1 MNFPFRN
8 SRVAPPYR
16 HRLVAMGDS
25 LAQGF
30 QNGGVFRTDLSF
42 PRLLAD
48 AMGKDTRFD
57 TPSFIAQGGIP
68 LNLEALVR
76 GIEERYGP
84 EVSWTESL
92 GVSRELFTTLK
103 RIKRYWEG
111 RQRPLAVQRD
121 TPWHLQAIWGF
132 AVSDSWMMTEKRAT
146 DFIRSQRNNYSVFSV
161 LPDHAMY
168 TTARIVLNPSFTE
181 PGSDHSM
188 LDNVEWFSEN
198 GGIENLICCLGH
210 NNVIGAASDL
220 SIRYSEDSDLSSFFA
235 DRKCTVY
242 RPEHFKKELIVLYEK
257 LASLNIKRVFVP
269 TLPLVSIAPI
279 IRGVNLDGSPPRDGY
294 YDYYTRFWIWDDD
307 FTPEMH
313 PHLSRSQ
320 VIELDELTRMYNEE
334 IEHQA
339 DRYGFHVVPV
349 SRYVEAIATRRNG
362 LRHGGSAGIKYLFPT
377 ALKRELS
384 KLETT
389 KHLPEHLPL
398 STEFFR
404 LNPVSGHVDRGG
416 IFSLDGLHPT
426 TIGYGLIAQIY
437 YRAMQEAGVRFDA
450 ELDWER
456 IVREDTLI
464 TQPPRI
470 LINLREAL
478 QYLALDRNE
487 LLTRLGKGL
496 LDEFMELVNPG
507 IRNPETIPSDRRP
520 SPQNGSAS

>member
-1 MNFPFRN
+1 MNIPFRK
-8 SRVAPPYR
+8 SRVTPTYR

-30 QNGGVFRTDLSF
+30 QNGGIFRTDLSF

-48 AMGKDTRFD
+48 SLGKDTRFD

-92 GVSRELFTTLK
+92 GVSKDLFMTLR

-111 RQRPLAVQRD
+111 KYRPLTAKRES
-121 TPWHLQAIWGF
+121 PWHLQAVWGF
-132 AVSDSWMMTEKRAT
+132 AISDSWMMTERRAA
-146 DFIRSQRNNYSVFSV
+146 DFIASQRNNYSVFSV

-168 TTARIVLNPSFTE
+168 TTARIVLNPSFE
-181 PGSDHSM
+181 GPGSDHCM
-188 LDNVEWFSEN
+188 LDNVEWFSEH

-220 SIRYSEDSDLSSFFA
+220 SIRYSEDSDLSAFFA
-235 DRKCTVY
+235 DRSCTVY

-279 IRGVNLDGSPPRDGY
+279 IRGVNLDGSPPREGY
-294 YDYYTRFWIWDDD
+294 YDYYTRFWIWDSD
-307 FTPEMH
+307 FNPGIH
-313 PHLSRSQ
+313 PHLTRSQ
-320 VIELDELTRMYNEE
+320 VMELDELTRMYNAE
-334 IEHQA
+334 IETQA
-339 DRYGFHVVPV
+339 ERYGFHIVPV
-349 SRYVEAIATRRNG
+349 SHYVEAIATRRNG
-362 LRHGGSAGIKYLFPT
+362 LRAGDHAKVRYLFPS
-377 ALKRELS
+377 ALKKELA

-389 KHLPEHLPL
+389 RHLPEHFPV
-398 STEFFR
+398 STEFYR
-404 LNPVSGHVDRGG
+404 LDPRNGLLARGG

-437 YRAMQEAGVRFDA
+437 YRAMQEAGVRFES

-456 IVREDTLI
+456 IVREDSLI

-470 LINLREAL
+470 LINLRDAL
-478 QYLALDRNE
+478 QYLSLDRNE
-487 LLTRLGKGL
+487 LFTRLGKGL
-496 LDEFMELVNPG
+496 LEEFMEWMSPG
-507 IRNPETIPSDRRP
+507 IHTPERILSDTRP
-520 SPQNGSAS
+520 FPQSRSIS